1 MALRWAEVTSNER
14 RSVHSMAPPLDHN
27 RRHHLIAADAT
38 KEHDA
43 ATGHDHHRLPHPAE
57 DQRGHS
63 HPEEGNAYDR
73 PDVDQAGGGHA
84 PPEGRGHSQDGDHGH
99 DHGGEHGHSHGEQ
112 GWWGRLRHSLSGAV
126 GGHSH
131 DTADQIDDA
140 LEADSAGRRALV
152 ISLIGLGITA
162 ILQAVVVIISGSI
175 ALLGDTLHN
184 VADALTAVPLLIAF
198 TLARRAPTKK
208 YTYGYGR
215 AEDIGGLFVIAMM
228 LLSSVLAAYEAI
240 YRLLHPQQVHY
251 LWAVAAAGL
260 VGFLGNEIVARY
272 RIRVGRQIGS
282 AALVAD
288 GLHARTDGF
297 TSLAVLLG
305 AGGVAIGWRWADPVV
320 GLLITVAI
328 LGVLRS
334 AVRQVGARL
343 MDAVDPELVDQA
355 TAAMLT
361 VGGVTGVR
369 ELRIRWIGH
378 TLRAEADL
386 TVDPALS
393 VRQAHDLAHHAEHH
407 LLADVRRLTGA
418 TIHVSPTGAHHR

>member
-1 MALRWAEVTSNER
+1 MS
-14 RSVHSMAPPLDHN
+14 
-27 RRHHLIAADAT
+27 HLAT
-38 KEHDA
+38 HKH
-43 ATGHDHHRLPHPAE
+43 PHPA
-57 DQRGHS
+57 DHDDHLGNHDHPHGHGHGE
-63 HPEEGNAYDR
+63 HP
-73 PDVDQAGGGHA
+73 QH
-84 PPEGRGHSQDGDHGH
+84 DHEHPHDHDH
-99 DHGGEHGHSHGEQ
+99 DHGGSRWATVSHWFSE
-112 GWWGRLRHSLSGAV
+112 LL

-152 ISLIGLGITA
+152 ISLVGLAVTA
-162 ILQAVVVIISGSI
+162 LIQGVVVLLSGSI

-198 TLARRAPTKK
+198 TLVRRPPNKR

-228 LLSSVLAAYEAI
+228 VLSSVLAGYEAI
-240 YRLLHPQQVHY
+240 SRLIHPQPVTH
-251 LWAVAAAGL
+251 LWAVAGAGV

-297 TSLAVLLG
+297 TSLAVLIG
-305 AGGVAIGWRWADPVV
+305 AGGVAVGWNWADPIV
-320 GLLITVAI
+320 GLLITIAI

-343 MDAVDPELVDQA
+343 MDAVDPDVVDRA
-355 TAAMLT
+355 TAAIAAVEGIAEIRDLK
-361 VGGVTGVR
+361 
-369 ELRIRWIGH
+369 IRWIGH
-378 TLRAEADL
+378 TLRAEADI
-386 TVDPALS
+386 TVDPALT
-393 VRQAHDLAHHAEHH
+393 VTQAHDIADHAEAH
-407 LLADVRRLTGA
+407 LLTGVRRLTAA
-418 TIHVSPTGAHHR
+418 TIHVSPTGIHRA

>member
-1 MALRWAEVTSNER
+1 MS
-14 RSVHSMAPPLDHN
+14 
-27 RRHHLIAADAT
+27 HLLAHQHPADR
-38 KEHDA
+38 DA
-43 ATGHDHHRLPHPAE
+43 GLGHDDHHHDLDDH
-57 DQRGHS
+57 
-63 HPEEGNAYDR
+63 
-73 PDVDQAGGGHA
+73 HA
-84 PPEGRGHSQDGDHGH
+84 PDH
-99 DHGGEHGHSHGEQ
+99 DHPHDHSHG
-112 GWWGRLRHSLSGAV
+112 GSRWSKVSHWLSELL

-152 ISLIGLGITA
+152 ISLVGLAVTA
-162 ILQAVVVIISGSI
+162 LIQGLVVLLSGSI

-198 TLARRAPTKK
+198 TLVRRPPNNR

-228 LLSSVLAAYEAI
+228 VLSSVLAGYEAI
-240 YRLLHPQQVHY
+240 SRLIHPQPVTH
-251 LWAVAAAGL
+251 LWAVAGAGV

-305 AGGVAIGWRWADPVV
+305 AGGVALGWNWADPVV

-334 AVRQVGARL
+334 AIRQVGARL
-343 MDAVDPELVDQA
+343 MDAVDPDVVDKA
-355 TAAMLT
+355 TAAITSVDGIAEIRDLK
-361 VGGVTGVR
+361 
-369 ELRIRWIGH
+369 IRWIGH
-378 TLRAEADL
+378 TLRAEADI
-386 TVDPALS
+386 TVDPALTVS
-393 VRQAHDLAHHAEHH
+393 QAHDIAEHVEAH
-407 LLADVRRLTGA
+407 LLAGVGRLTAA
-418 TIHVSPTGAHHR
+418 TIHVSPQGAHPART